1 MVFCASVIRV
11 VAARGL
17 VANIALAIA
26 SAIGLATSS
35 PCFSQT
41 ISLGQAAQYQAFE
54 ASVPGVTPGSFSAGN
69 SSADGNVAV
78 GAGTS
83 FSASSMTI
91 GGALYADSNTL
102 VSTVGTTIAGGV
114 FPGTNLTQAA
124 TDATNAANTA
134 AGLAANNSFTSDYS
148 ITGNTGQNASPV
160 NVVNFGQAVIL
171 FGNTITINGT
181 ASEQFVFNFSQSL
194 SIQDTTVVLNG
205 VSASNVFFNIT
216 GGIAS
221 ISGSTFSGT
230 LLDEAG
236 SDSSVSLTNDV
247 FQGSVISDAAIT
259 LQGTSMVSELPITL
273 QDTSIAPE
281 LPTIMMAGLA
291 FAFVLGNAGRK
302 LLRRRRLAPG
312 VAPEPV
318 VTQAFP

>member
-1 MVFCASVIRV
+1 MVFRASAIRTLAV
-11 VAARGL
+11 RGL
-17 VANIALAIA
+17 IANIALAI
-26 SAIGLATSS
+26 SLAASS

-54 ASVPGVTPGSFSAGN
+54 ASVPGVKPGSLNLGN
-69 SSADGNVAV
+69 SSADGSVAV

-91 GGALYADSNTL
+91 GGALYADSNTTI
-102 VSTVGTTIAGGV
+102 STLNTTIAGGV

-134 AGLAANNSFTSDYS
+134 AGLTANNSFTSDYS

-160 NVVNFGQAVIL
+160 NVVNFGQAVSL
-171 FGNTITINGT
+171 YGNTITINGT
-181 ASEQFVFNFSQSL
+181 SSEQFVFNFSQSL
-194 SIQDTTVVLNG
+194 LLLDTTVVLNG

-230 LLDEAG
+230 ILDEAG
-236 SDSSVSLTNDV
+236 SNSSVSLTNDV

-259 LQGTSMVSELPITL
+259 LQGTSVVSELPITI
-273 QDTSIAPE
+273 QDGSVAPE

-291 FAFVLGNAGRK
+291 FVFVLGNAGRK
-302 LLRRRRLAPG
+302 LLRRRRLTHG

-318 VTQAFP
+318 VNPASP